1 MSRPSPVS
9 AAGDAAPGLPSIAP
23 SEGETQGDAT
33 GDSNEGRESG
43 EEQLIGEDEENRS
56 RDTRRIAGRES
67 PEDTSEGEGEADCFD
82 VSFYSLPLSL
92 RPEPAL
98 ASPSSLQRGGRHSSN
113 RREEEERKEREER
126 KRRAVNRLSTGELQV
141 KRGRYGSSVGSD
153 VTAAASSVAT
163 LVALPSSSSRLL
175 RAGTALQSSSSLS
188 ISHTPKCSSLP
199 SSPCSSLCR
208 FPRSSPPSP
217 SSPSLPCCDSSSSA
231 DSSSLP
237 CSSFSP
243 SACASSGPSCST
255 LSGHSSVSVQP
266 RRSAVLDCDSLS
278 PGFSLSALADL
289 FCSAGP
295 PEPPPSFSSS
305 FWGASSEPVGFYVRS
320 RAERE
325 SMLAHLL
332 RPRVSE
338 ARREKRKYRQP
349 YEKDGLL
356 RATLNGCTGRRVAL
370 VLTQGGAVEGR
381 FVRCIDRR
389 EVARRP
395 PPVPFFRQRMQTQT
409 CAGSG
414 ETQRRRRETFRS
426 PARSNPATSAT
437 ATLASSSSLPSDR
450 RATNGDARRLR
461 SLSSASGR
469 GASPPAAYP
478 PLPGPP
484 LLGCTSSGKCGG
496 PADAH
501 PPEWPRAPGSLL
513 AQRREE
519 TGGRRDDPRLRRF
532 QRRRAVSRIV
542 LDDAVVYRH
551 AAPVFASAAASVSS
565 GASRQAQ
572 TRSALAERGGE
583 TAGNSLS
590 ARSESVGVAEPG
602 GARRGDG
609 GEVLASVCVK
619 TTGVAFILG
628 TEGSSVRGLEARV
641 KKSYI
646 DAVKNKVFDRS
657 VRLGAC

>member
-175 RAGTALQSSSSLS
+175 RAAHADPDLCWEWRDTTQEEGDFPVSREKQSSD
-188 ISHTPKCSSLP
+188 
-199 SSPCSSLCR
+199 LCDGNSGV
-208 FPRSSPPSP
+208 FFIPAERSE
-217 SSPSLPCCDSSSSA
+217 
-231 DSSSLP
+231 
-237 CSSFSP
+237 
-243 SACASSGPSCST
+243 
-255 LSGHSSVSVQP
+255 GHK
-266 RRSAVLDCDSLS
+266 
-278 PGFSLSALADL
+278 
-289 FCSAGP
+289 
-295 PEPPPSFSSS
+295 
-305 FWGASSEPVGFYVRS
+305 WG
-320 RAERE
+320 RAETPQ
-325 SMLAHLL
+325 SLL
-332 RPRVSE
+332 SVG
-338 ARREKRKYRQP
+338 AR
-349 YEKDGLL
+349 
-356 RATLNGCTGRRVAL
+356 C
-370 VLTQGGAVEGR
+370 
-381 FVRCIDRR
+381 
-389 EVARRP
+389 
-395 PPVPFFRQRMQTQT
+395 
-409 CAGSG
+409 
-414 ETQRRRRETFRS
+414 
-426 PARSNPATSAT
+426 
-437 ATLASSSSLPSDR
+437 LASCCV
-450 RATNGDARRLR
+450 
-461 SLSSASGR
+461 
-469 GASPPAAYP
+469 PAASWTAP
-478 PLPGPP
+478 PGVYV
-484 LLGCTSSGKCGG
+484 
-496 PADAH
+496 
-501 PPEWPRAPGSLL
+501 
-513 AQRREE
+513 QRK
-519 TGGRRDDPRLRRF
+519 
-532 QRRRAVSRIV
+532 RRRAVSRIV